1 MDIEITKSDGS
12 KYRLGDYGF
21 YVNDVVI
28 SSIELER
35 KYESKENLNGR
46 ISTGSTYQTRTI
58 SVPCF
63 YLTKSLADIPY
74 VRDLLY
80 KLVVDTEPI
89 KIRELRK
96 KEELNYRFI
105 QPTSDDYQEML
116 DNGQPNYRKDKFDDD
131 IFVSGKEYEVMISN
145 VITPKQSG
153 KKISFEIEFE
163 TTKLPFGISIG
174 TSLEL
179 EKNKKLDLWSTDFDI
194 EWNENDPMRQYTFE
208 NTKGNSFFYHGSAP
222 NDQFNMY
229 KRVKIT
235 IGKQTTDFVWNLT
248 HSETLKITGITLKPG
263 DIIVYDGIR
272 VYKNGDEISDKTNVA
287 IPKFRYGYNHFEFN
301 QIVQKVQFDMKFYYK

>member
-1 MDIEITKSDGS
+1 MIGINREGKDVISGMGSMATDITKAFDSQLAIPNIQASLKNASASMNSQITHKHQIETSPTQRLVKVELDVDNDALTAIVNGKMQNVVKHSTCKGLEMDIEITKSDGS
-12 KYRLGDYGF
+12 KYRLGDYDF

-28 SSIELER
+28 SSIELDR

-163 TTKLPFGISIG
+163 TTKLPFGVSIG

-179 EKNKKLDLWSTDFDI
+179 EKK
-194 EWNENDPMRQYTFE
+194 
-208 NTKGNSFFYHGSAP
+208 
-222 NDQFNMY
+222 
-229 KRVKIT
+229 
-235 IGKQTTDFVWNLT
+235 
-248 HSETLKITGITLKPG
+248 
-263 DIIVYDGIR
+263 
-272 VYKNGDEISDKTNVA
+272 
-287 IPKFRYGYNHFEFN
+287 
-301 QIVQKVQFDMKFYYK
+301 

>member
-12 KYRLGDYGF
+12 KHRLSDYGF
-21 YVNDVVI
+21 YVNDIVVG
-28 SSIELER
+28 SIEIESN
-35 KYESKENLNGR
+35 YESKENFNGR
-46 ISTGSTYQTRTI
+46 ISTGSTYQRRTI
-58 SVPCF
+58 GIPCF
-63 YLTKSLADIPY
+63 YITENLADIPY

-116 DNGQPNYRKDKFDDD
+116 TNGQPNYKRTKFDDD

-153 KKISFEIEFE
+153 KKISFDVEFE
-163 TTKLPFGISIG
+163 TTQLPFGRSIG

-179 EKNKKLDLWSTDFDI
+179 EENKRLELWSTDFDI
-194 EWNENDPMRQYTFE
+194 DWNEGSHKRKYTFE
-208 NTKGNSFFYHGSAP
+208 NTKGDYFFYHGTAP

-229 KRVKIT
+229 KRIT
-235 IGKQTTDFVWNLT
+235 IIIGEETEDFVWNLT
-248 HSETLKITGITLKPG
+248 HAETLKITGIKLKPG
-263 DIIVYDGIR
+263 DKILYDGIR

-287 IPKFRYGYNHFEFN
+287 IPKFKYGYNDFEFN
-301 QIVQKVQFDMKFYYK
+301 QVVQMVQFDMKFYFK